1 MPSVGIFWDY
11 ENCQFMSGCS
21 GFDVAKNIE
30 RVALAHG
37 PIASFNAYLDL
48 QQCAVPASIRSELQS
63 TGVALVDCPH
73 NGQKDVVDQML
84 QTDMLVFAL
93 DHPAPATIVLISGDR
108 DFAYVASILRRRMYN
123 VVLIC
128 HSTPGPHKS
137 LLQQVSTHVDWNTQV
152 LGLPSSSLDYLRRPS
167 AQAPAPL
174 RPPLPPTPFNRA
186 STSPSTQISGA
197 AKPQKSTKEELPA
210 SATKPPLSSDDV
222 VTPVHTQRMSSPGLP
237 GSGAPSMPKDSR
249 ASQDSGIAV
258 DAAKLS
264 SPPLAKPTVTTP
276 HSYSDVSVKFAPL
289 IAALRSLHERGE
301 HRPVRSTV
309 GIALRAK
316 ETKAFELAGVSSFKE
331 YAAAAV
337 AEGVVA
343 IGGSQTSAWISLA
356 DESSAIIS
364 VASSDSGATSVSS
377 GDQSSEPP
385 SAAGDDPSPAD
396 GRASAAQMSSDSAL
410 PSTSSVSTL
419 SDSSTG
425 QLIPPIAPSDP
436 PTRANV
442 FACLVDVLRS
452 LHLHGQKRPRRA
464 LVNVNLMAIDR
475 HFYTKAG
482 YERFGDYVGAAAAAG
497 IVFVGG
503 AETGENAWVALSS
516 DYLDESAAGV
526 QPSPMQAGASAGQDT
541 PLAKD
546 TATLA
551 ATLLQP
557 SPQSLGA
564 SSRTPLDLSS
574 STISMPNN
582 SPNPSTSSVAAKQFD
597 ILINVMLLLL
607 EAGNVRPRPHEVS
620 LRLLRAN
627 SQLYKESGVKD
638 IQGYCALAAAA
649 GVLDLGGEDTNAWVS
664 LTPQYV
670 AQLRALPDVVD
681 PGVPPYFRPLVQLLR
696 AQIRA
701 GYLRSNCSVIGG
713 ILRNRD
719 PAVFKKAGVS
729 DYAAYLLQASEAGL
743 VTLGGG
749 SKEGESTGQPSVTL
763 ADAWREQTF
772 CKQLGTFWDAFY
784 TRYEVCT
791 VRAQHQADAEG
802 PESGGGN
809 WIASAEWVSMRAG
822 FLDVEY
828 STPLAVTELQ
838 SRVCWNYLEVN
849 VRRVLAKLPLA
860 GSGPYKLLF
869 LAALS
874 NDCAL
879 TPYMHVLSWT
889 RPNCELPCGLTG
901 LLPLAVQRFAAMKS
915 CLQSSPSQ
923 MRMPMYE
930 LIRDPITIG
939 GTLAQFLLPTP
950 NPMTSTMLFTTL
962 DASAREKM
970 IAEHVVCIVDH
981 VRKTLRLGLAEC
993 VQALNAYIYAAPLA
1007 ASVFDHL

>member
-48 QQCAVPASIRSELQS
+48 QQCAVPASMRSELQS

-108 DFAYVASILRRRMYN
+108 DFAYVASILRRRLYN

-174 RPPLPPTPFNRA
+174 RPPLPPAPFNRTLT
-186 STSPSTQISGA
+186 TSSTQISGA
-197 AKPQKSTKEELPA
+197 AKPQKSMKDELPP
-210 SATKPPLSSDDV
+210 SATEPPLPSDDV
-222 VTPVHTQRMSSPGLP
+222 VTPVHTQRMPSPGLP
-237 GSGAPSMPKDSR
+237 GSLPMPKDAR
-249 ASQDSGIAV
+249 PSQDLGIAA
-258 DAAKLS
+258 DAAN
-264 SPPLAKPTVTTP
+264 
-276 HSYSDVSVKFAPL
+276 F
-289 IAALRSLHERGE
+289 
-301 HRPVRSTV
+301 
-309 GIALRAK
+309 
-316 ETKAFELAGVSSFKE
+316 SFKE

-356 DESSAIIS
+356 DRSSAIIS
-364 VASSDSGATSVSS
+364 VASSNSGATSVSS
-377 GDQSSEPP
+377 GDQSFPPP
-385 SAAGDDPSPAD
+385 SAAGNDPSPAD
-396 GRASAAQMSSDSAL
+396 GRAPAARMSSDSTL
-410 PSTSSVSTL
+410 SSTSSVSTL

-425 QLIPPIAPSDP
+425 QLVPPIASSNP
-436 PTRANV
+436 PARENV
-442 FACLVDVLRS
+442 FACLIDVLRS

-497 IVFVGG
+497 IVSVGG

-557 SPQSLGA
+557 SPESLGA
-564 SSRTPLDLSS
+564 SSRTPPDLSS
-574 STISMPNN
+574 PTISTPT
-582 SPNPSTSSVAAKQFD
+582 STPNPSTSSAAAKQFD
-597 ILINVMLLLL
+597 VLINVMLLLL

-627 SQLYKESGVKD
+627 SQLYKQSGVKD
-638 IQGYCALAAAA
+638 FQGYSALAAAA

-664 LTPQYV
+664 LAPQYV
-670 AQLRALPDVVD
+670 AQLRALPEVVD
-681 PGVPPYFRPLVQLLR
+681 PGVLPHFRPLVQLLR

-763 ADAWREQTF
+763 ADAWREQT
-772 CKQLGTFWDAFY
+772 
-784 TRYEVCT
+784 
-791 VRAQHQADAEG
+791 
-802 PESGGGN
+802 
-809 WIASAEWVSMRAG
+809 
-822 FLDVEY
+822 
-828 STPLAVTELQ
+828 
-838 SRVCWNYLEVN
+838 
-849 VRRVLAKLPLA
+849 
-860 GSGPYKLLF
+860 
-869 LAALS
+869 
-874 NDCAL
+874 
-879 TPYMHVLSWT
+879 
-889 RPNCELPCGLTG
+889 
-901 LLPLAVQRFAAMKS
+901 
-915 CLQSSPSQ
+915 
-923 MRMPMYE
+923 
-930 LIRDPITIG
+930 
-939 GTLAQFLLPTP
+939 
-950 NPMTSTMLFTTL
+950 
-962 DASAREKM
+962 
-970 IAEHVVCIVDH
+970 
-981 VRKTLRLGLAEC
+981 
-993 VQALNAYIYAAPLA
+993 
-1007 ASVFDHL
+1007 

>member
-11 ENCQFMSGCS
+11 GCS

-48 QQCAVPASIRSELQS
+48 QQCAVPANMRSELQS

-137 LLQQVSTHVDWNTQV
+137 LLQQVSTQVDWNTQV
-152 LGLPSSSLDYLRRPS
+152 LGLPSSSLDHLRRPS

-174 RPPLPPTPFNRA
+174 RPPLPPAPSNRTL
-186 STSPSTQISGA
+186 TSSSTQMSGA
-197 AKPQKSTKEELPA
+197 AKPQKSTKDELPPSA
-210 SATKPPLSSDDV
+210 SEPPLSSDDV
-222 VTPVHTQRMSSPGLP
+222 VTPVHTQRMSNSGLP
-237 GSGAPSMPKDSR
+237 GPPTMPED
-249 ASQDSGIAV
+249 AQPSQDSGIAA

-264 SPPLAKPTVTTP
+264 SPPSAKPTVTLP
-276 HSYSDVSVKFAPL
+276 HSSSDVSIKFAPL

-301 HRPVRSTV
+301 RRPVRSTV

-343 IGGSQTSAWISLA
+343 IGGSQTSAWIALA

-364 VASSDSGATSVSS
+364 VASSNSGATSVSS
-377 GDQSSEPP
+377 GDQSSAPP
-385 SAAGDDPSPAD
+385 SAAGDDPSPTD
-396 GRASAAQMSSDSAL
+396 GRASAAQSSSGSTL
-410 PSTSSVSTL
+410 SSTSSVSTL
-419 SDSSTG
+419 SDPSTG
-425 QLIPPIAPSDP
+425 EFVPAIASSNSPAAACENMFS
-436 PTRANV
+436 
-442 FACLVDVLRS
+442 CLVDVLRS

-475 HFYTKAG
+475 HFYKKAG

-497 IVFVGG
+497 IVSVGG

-516 DYLDESAAGV
+516 DYLNESAAEV

-557 SPQSLGA
+557 SSESLSA
-564 SSRTPLDLSS
+564 SSRTPPDLSS
-574 STISMPNN
+574 PTISTPT
-582 SPNPSTSSVAAKQFD
+582 STPNPSTSSAAAKQFD
-597 ILINVMLLLL
+597 ILINAMLILL

-627 SQLYKESGVKD
+627 SQLYKQSGVKD
-638 IQGYCALAAAA
+638 FQGYCALAAAA

-664 LTPQYV
+664 LAPQYV
-670 AQLRALPDVVD
+670 AQLRALPEVVD
-681 PGVPPYFRPLVQLLR
+681 PGVLPHFRPLVQLLR

-729 DYAAYLLQASEAGL
+729 DSAAYLLQASEAGL

-763 ADAWREQTF
+763 VDAWREQ
-772 CKQLGTFWDAFY
+772 A
-784 TRYEVCT
+784 
-791 VRAQHQADAEG
+791 
-802 PESGGGN
+802 
-809 WIASAEWVSMRAG
+809 
-822 FLDVEY
+822 
-828 STPLAVTELQ
+828 
-838 SRVCWNYLEVN
+838 
-849 VRRVLAKLPLA
+849 
-860 GSGPYKLLF
+860 
-869 LAALS
+869 
-874 NDCAL
+874 
-879 TPYMHVLSWT
+879 
-889 RPNCELPCGLTG
+889 
-901 LLPLAVQRFAAMKS
+901 
-915 CLQSSPSQ
+915 
-923 MRMPMYE
+923 
-930 LIRDPITIG
+930 
-939 GTLAQFLLPTP
+939 
-950 NPMTSTMLFTTL
+950 
-962 DASAREKM
+962 
-970 IAEHVVCIVDH
+970 
-981 VRKTLRLGLAEC
+981 
-993 VQALNAYIYAAPLA
+993 
-1007 ASVFDHL
+1007 

>member
-48 QQCAVPASIRSELQS
+48 QQCAVPASMRSELQS

-152 LGLPSSSLDYLRRPS
+152 LGLTSSSLDHLRRPS
-167 AQAPAPL
+167 AQASAPL
-174 RPPLPPTPFNRA
+174 RPALPPAPSNRTL
-186 STSPSTQISGA
+186 TSYTTQPSGA
-197 AKPQKSTKEELPA
+197 AKPQRLTKDELPP
-210 SATKPPLSSDDV
+210 SATEPPLSSDDV
-222 VTPVHTQRMSSPGLP
+222 VTAVHTQRMSNPGLP
-237 GSGAPSMPKDSR
+237 GPPPMPED
-249 ASQDSGIAV
+249 AQPSQDSGIAI

-264 SPPLAKPTVTTP
+264 SPPSAKSTVTLP
-276 HSYSDVSVKFAPL
+276 HSSSDVSIKFAPL
-289 IAALRSLHERGE
+289 IAALH
-301 HRPVRSTV
+301 
-309 GIALRAK
+309 
-316 ETKAFELAGVSSFKE
+316 
-331 YAAAAV
+331 
-337 AEGVVA
+337 
-343 IGGSQTSAWISLA
+343 
-356 DESSAIIS
+356 ESSAIIS
-364 VASSDSGATSVSS
+364 VASSNGGATSVSS

-385 SAAGDDPSPAD
+385 SAARDDPSPAD

-410 PSTSSVSTL
+410 SSASSVSTL

-425 QLIPPIAPSDP
+425 QLVPPIAPSNSP
-436 PTRANV
+436 ARENV
-442 FACLVDVLRS
+442 FSCLVDVLRS
-452 LHLHGQKRPRRA
+452 LHLHGQTRPRRA

-497 IVFVGG
+497 IVSVGG

-516 DYLDESAAGV
+516 DYLDESAEV
-526 QPSPMQAGASAGQDT
+526 QPSPMQAGASDAQDT

-551 ATLLQP
+551 ETLLQP

-564 SSRTPLDLSS
+564 SSRTPPDLSS
-574 STISMPNN
+574 STISTPINT
-582 SPNPSTSSVAAKQFD
+582 PNPSTSSVAAKQFD
-597 ILINVMLLLL
+597 ILINVMLILL

-627 SQLYKESGVKD
+627 SQLYKQSGVKD

-664 LTPQYV
+664 LAPQYV

-681 PGVPPYFRPLVQLLR
+681 PGVPPHFRPLVQLLR

-729 DYAAYLLQASEAGL
+729 DCAAYLLQAGEAGL

-749 SKEGESTGQPSVTL
+749 TKEGESTGQPSVTL
-763 ADAWREQTF
+763 VDAWREQT
-772 CKQLGTFWDAFY
+772 
-784 TRYEVCT
+784 
-791 VRAQHQADAEG
+791 
-802 PESGGGN
+802 
-809 WIASAEWVSMRAG
+809 
-822 FLDVEY
+822 
-828 STPLAVTELQ
+828 
-838 SRVCWNYLEVN
+838 
-849 VRRVLAKLPLA
+849 
-860 GSGPYKLLF
+860 
-869 LAALS
+869 
-874 NDCAL
+874 
-879 TPYMHVLSWT
+879 
-889 RPNCELPCGLTG
+889 
-901 LLPLAVQRFAAMKS
+901 
-915 CLQSSPSQ
+915 
-923 MRMPMYE
+923 
-930 LIRDPITIG
+930 
-939 GTLAQFLLPTP
+939 
-950 NPMTSTMLFTTL
+950 
-962 DASAREKM
+962 
-970 IAEHVVCIVDH
+970 
-981 VRKTLRLGLAEC
+981 
-993 VQALNAYIYAAPLA
+993 
-1007 ASVFDHL
+1007 

>member
-1 MPSVGIFWDY
+1 MCE

-48 QQCAVPASIRSELQS
+48 QQCAVPASMRSELQS

-152 LGLPSSSLDYLRRPS
+152 LGLPSSSLDHLRRPS

-174 RPPLPPTPFNRA
+174 RPPLPPPPSNRTLTP
-186 STSPSTQISGA
+186 STTQISGA
-197 AKPQKSTKEELPA
+197 AKPQKSIKDELPP
-210 SATKPPLSSDDV
+210 SATKPPPSSDDV

-237 GSGAPSMPKDSR
+237 GPPPMSKDAR
-249 ASQDSGIAV
+249 PSQDSGIAV
-258 DAAKLS
+258 DATKLS
-264 SPPLAKPTVTTP
+264 SPPSAEPTVTSP
-276 HSYSDVSVKFAPL
+276 HSSSDVSVKFAPL
-289 IAALRSLHERGE
+289 IAALHE
-301 HRPVRSTV
+301 SNT
-309 GIALRAK
+309 
-316 ETKAFELAGVSSFKE
+316 
-331 YAAAAV
+331 
-337 AEGVVA
+337 
-343 IGGSQTSAWISLA
+343 
-356 DESSAIIS
+356 IIS
-364 VASSDSGATSVSS
+364 VASSNSRATSVSS
-377 GDQSSEPP
+377 GDQSFAPP
-385 SAAGDDPSPAD
+385 SAAGNDPSPAD
-396 GRASAAQMSSDSAL
+396 GRASAAQSSSDRTLS
-410 PSTSSVSTL
+410 STSSVSTL

-425 QLIPPIAPSDP
+425 QLVPPIAPSDP
-436 PTRANV
+436 PARENV

-452 LHLHGQKRPRRA
+452 LHHHGQKRPRRA

-497 IVFVGG
+497 IVSVGG

-516 DYLDESAAGV
+516 DYLDESAAEV

-557 SPQSLGA
+557 SSESLSA
-564 SSRTPLDLSS
+564 SSRTPPDLSS
-574 STISMPNN
+574 PTISTPT
-582 SPNPSTSSVAAKQFD
+582 STPNPSTSSAAVKQFD
-597 ILINVMLLLL
+597 ILINVMLILL

-627 SQLYKESGVKD
+627 SQLYKQSGVKD
-638 IQGYCALAAAA
+638 FQGYCALAAAA

-664 LTPQYV
+664 LAPQYV

-681 PGVPPYFRPLVQLLR
+681 PGVPPHFRPLVQLLR

-729 DYAAYLLQASEAGL
+729 DCAAYLLQAGEAGL

-749 SKEGESTGQPSVTL
+749 TKEGESTGQPSVTL
-763 ADAWREQTF
+763 VDAWREQT
-772 CKQLGTFWDAFY
+772 
-784 TRYEVCT
+784 
-791 VRAQHQADAEG
+791 
-802 PESGGGN
+802 
-809 WIASAEWVSMRAG
+809 
-822 FLDVEY
+822 
-828 STPLAVTELQ
+828 
-838 SRVCWNYLEVN
+838 
-849 VRRVLAKLPLA
+849 
-860 GSGPYKLLF
+860 
-869 LAALS
+869 
-874 NDCAL
+874 
-879 TPYMHVLSWT
+879 
-889 RPNCELPCGLTG
+889 
-901 LLPLAVQRFAAMKS
+901 
-915 CLQSSPSQ
+915 
-923 MRMPMYE
+923 
-930 LIRDPITIG
+930 
-939 GTLAQFLLPTP
+939 
-950 NPMTSTMLFTTL
+950 
-962 DASAREKM
+962 
-970 IAEHVVCIVDH
+970 
-981 VRKTLRLGLAEC
+981 
-993 VQALNAYIYAAPLA
+993 
-1007 ASVFDHL
+1007 

>member
-37 PIASFNAYLDL
+37 PIASFNAYFDL
-48 QQCAVPASIRSELQS
+48 QQCAVPASMRSELQS

-152 LGLPSSSLDYLRRPS
+152 LGLPSSSLDHLRRPS

-174 RPPLPPTPFNRA
+174 RPPLPPAPFNRT
-186 STSPSTQISGA
+186 STSSSTQISGA
-197 AKPQKSTKEELPA
+197 AKPQKSTKDELPP
-210 SATKPPLSSDDV
+210 SATEAPLSSDDV
-222 VTPVHTQRMSSPGLP
+222 ATPVRTQRMSNPGLP
-237 GSGAPSMPKDSR
+237 GPPPIPEDAQ

-258 DAAKLS
+258 DAPKLS
-264 SPPLAKPTVTTP
+264 SPPSAKPTVTTP
-276 HSYSDVSVKFAPL
+276 HSSSDVSVKFAPL

-356 DESSAIIS
+356 DESNTIIS
-364 VASSDSGATSVSS
+364 VASSNSGATSVSS
-377 GDQSSEPP
+377 GDQSSAPP
-385 SAAGDDPSPAD
+385 SAAGDDPSTAD
-396 GRASAAQMSSDSAL
+396 GRASAAQSSSDSTL
-410 PSTSSVSTL
+410 SSTSSVSTL

-425 QLIPPIAPSDP
+425 QFVPPIAPSNP
-436 PTRANV
+436 PARENV
-442 FACLVDVLRS
+442 FSCLVDVLRS

-497 IVFVGG
+497 IVSVGG
-503 AETGENAWVALSS
+503 AETGEHAWVALSS

-546 TATLA
+546 TATFA

-557 SPQSLGA
+557 SSESLSA
-564 SSRTPLDLSS
+564 SSRTPPDLSS
-574 STISMPNN
+574 PTISTPT
-582 SPNPSTSSVAAKQFD
+582 SIPNPSASSSAAKQFD
-597 ILINVMLLLL
+597 VLINVMLLLL

-627 SQLYKESGVKD
+627 SQLYKQSGVKD

-681 PGVPPYFRPLVQLLR
+681 PGVPPHFRPLVQLLR

-729 DYAAYLLQASEAGL
+729 DSAAYLLQASEAGL

-763 ADAWREQTF
+763 VDAWREQ
-772 CKQLGTFWDAFY
+772 A
-784 TRYEVCT
+784 
-791 VRAQHQADAEG
+791 
-802 PESGGGN
+802 
-809 WIASAEWVSMRAG
+809 
-822 FLDVEY
+822 
-828 STPLAVTELQ
+828 
-838 SRVCWNYLEVN
+838 
-849 VRRVLAKLPLA
+849 
-860 GSGPYKLLF
+860 
-869 LAALS
+869 
-874 NDCAL
+874 
-879 TPYMHVLSWT
+879 
-889 RPNCELPCGLTG
+889 
-901 LLPLAVQRFAAMKS
+901 
-915 CLQSSPSQ
+915 
-923 MRMPMYE
+923 
-930 LIRDPITIG
+930 
-939 GTLAQFLLPTP
+939 
-950 NPMTSTMLFTTL
+950 
-962 DASAREKM
+962 
-970 IAEHVVCIVDH
+970 
-981 VRKTLRLGLAEC
+981 
-993 VQALNAYIYAAPLA
+993 
-1007 ASVFDHL
+1007 